1 MERPVSQKKFPPPL
15 FIVGSP
21 RSGTTLFSQILN
33 NHSRIG
39 IYHETHFYPL
49 FRPDLHR
56 YGDLRQL
63 TNLKQ
68 FIADLREVTRVQGF
82 MTPPA
87 VEDFLGALPEP
98 SFEGVFTALLWL
110 HARKEGKMRGGD
122 KTPGHHAYLDEIM
135 AKFPQSPVI
144 FILRDPRD
152 TILSIQRAF
161 GTSLKGAAWTW
172 NQAFAS
178 YRKFSRQVH
187 LVRYEDLVG
196 APRKTIEAACAFIG
210 EAFEAEMFRF
220 AEHIP
225 HRLTTRPIFKKLVQ
239 DVDTESVGGYRRLS
253 PQQVQRIEALC
264 AEGMEALAYPFTIPK
279 PKPAPISPPSKLDF
293 LLDRLRYYGWDWK
306 RWRRGWMRWKI
317 VLRVR
322 LRYVLSL
329 GWLRERG

>member
-1 MERPVSQKKFPPPL
+1 MEHSVPQEKFPPPL
-15 FIVGSP
+15 FIVGAP

-33 NHSRIG
+33 SHSRIG
-39 IYHETHFYPL
+39 IYHETHYYPL
-49 FRPDLHR
+49 FRPDLDR

-63 TNLKQ
+63 ANLKQ
-68 FIADLREVTRVQGF
+68 FIKDLREVTRIQGF
-82 MTPPA
+82 MTPPP
-87 VEDFLGALPEP
+87 VEDFLAALPEP
-98 SFEGVFTALLWL
+98 SFEGVFAALLWL

-152 TILSIQRAF
+152 TILSMQRAF

-196 APRKTIEAACAFIG
+196 APRKTIESACAFIG
-210 EAFEAEMFRF
+210 ETFEAEMFRF
-220 AEHIP
+220 AGHIP
-225 HRLTTRPIFKKLVQ
+225 HRLTTRPIFKKLAQ

-253 PQQVQRIEALC
+253 PEQIARIEALC
-264 AEGMEALAYPFTIPK
+264 AEGMEALGYAFTGSRPT
-279 PKPAPISPPSKLDF
+279 AAAMTAPSKIDF
-293 LLDRLRYYGWDWK
+293 FLDRLRYYGLDWK

-317 VLRVR
+317 VLR
-322 LRYVLSL
+322 LRARSWFSRESL
-329 GWLRERG
+329 RASS